1 MIKKDLS
8 LNFSCPICG
17 AEPSEKCELNSG
29 TARFESHRE
38 RRDIARDE
46 DDEDAAPA
54 VEPPRTAPSGKAP
67 RRRAGAALS
76 VT

>member
-29 TARFESHRE
+29 AARFESHRE
-38 RRDIARDE
+38 RRDIAKDE
-46 DDEDAAPA
+46 KTGDAAPA
-54 VEPPRTAPSGKAP
+54 VKTSSAAPRNTP
-67 RRRAGAALS
+67 RRREEAALS
-76 VT
+76 IL